1 MVDNSIILKGPHVMQ
16 LFLADI
22 LMWGKSENTIRVVA
36 ETLTLVESQELE
48 VSALVVLQGN
58 FELGQGSFLLLVSLK
73 WLDASIVLPNEALE
87 LSGSI
92 GQLGGSLGKDLVGVR
107 LVHVIGLGLASLAKL
122 VSLNE

>member
-1 MVDNSIILKGPHVMQ
+1 M
-16 LFLADI
+16 
-22 LMWGKSENTIRVVA
+22 
-36 ETLTLVESQELE
+36 E
-48 VSALVVLQGN
+48 VSALVVLQGDL
-58 FELGQGSFLLLVSLK
+58 ELGEGSLFLLVSLE
-73 WLDASIVLPNEALE
+73 WLDASVVLPDETLE

>member
-1 MVDNSIILKGPHVMQ
+1 MQ

-73 WLDASIVLPNEALE
+73 WLDASVVLPDEALE
-87 LSGSI
+87 LSRSI